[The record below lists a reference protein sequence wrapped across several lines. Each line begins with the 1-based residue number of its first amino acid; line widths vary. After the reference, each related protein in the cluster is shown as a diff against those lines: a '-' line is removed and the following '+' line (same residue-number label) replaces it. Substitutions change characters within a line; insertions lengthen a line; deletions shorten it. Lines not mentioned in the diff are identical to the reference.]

1 MVKTAAI
8 LSSKQINNK
17 PEVWAESDFLTI
29 QRAGKE
35 YKVIT
40 SFDEYFTS
48 QITTQF
54 DFVFDTQEDFQ
65 KWIKGGYLNPV
76 WEEPD
81 WIFRIFVSTQNMIT
95 IADQYP
101 EMLVNLNMP
110 PRNPKYIVSEG
121 SVIYLNN
128 FGDDEKMLL
137 SALDIVIENKSDYA
151 N

>member
-1 MVKTAAI
+1 MVKIAA
-8 LSSKQINNK
+8 LSENKQLVNQ
-17 PEVWAESDFLTI
+17 PSEWLDTDFNVI
-29 QRAGKE
+29 VRAGKN

-40 SFDEYFTS
+40 SFDDYFT
-48 QITTQF
+48 IELVNQF

-81 WIFRIFVSTQNMIT
+81 WIYRIFVSTQNTII

-101 EMLVNLNMP
+101 EMLVNLNTP
-110 PRNPKYIVSEG
+110 PRNPKIIVPEG

-128 FGDDEKMLL
+128 IGESEMQLL
-137 SALDIVIENKSDYA
+137 GALDIVIENKSDYE